1 MLCYND
7 LSVETKETWELL
19 SVITEGLELKRFT
32 AINDIYYD
40 SIGNCMA
47 KKIVIV
53 KNEKLVF
60 KHELYRRTIEESLS
74 PFKRIDL
81 NKKVLGFFLQDFE
94 ENGEIERIVHYAKN
108 ASQNDLVVR
117 YAPLAAKQAASVGAH
132 IEASKLYLSA
142 IEYYQ
147 GKDKTCCT
155 SFTRHML
162 MNVI

>member
-1 MLCYND
+1 MYND

-60 KHELYRRTIEESLS
+60 KHEFIVERLKNRFRR
-74 PFKRIDL
+74 L
-81 NKKVLGFFLQDFE
+81 NEL
-94 ENGEIERIVHYAKN
+94 I
-108 ASQNDLVVR
+108 
-117 YAPLAAKQAASVGAH
+117 
-132 IEASKLYLSA
+132 
-142 IEYYQ
+142 
-147 GKDKTCCT
+147 
-155 SFTRHML
+155 
-162 MNVI
+162 